1 MIKFPILAVWC
12 CSCKS
17 MQESSLDSQVAPTV
31 FACMPSNRIGR
42 IEKTVPTGEKQ
53 LLVSSKYF
61 RAPTVSILRRCSY
74 FCVSWASGAQV
85 INLWRQRMLFVKL
98 RGVRVRKV
106 SWSQVWMLGVTLEV
120 LEWRWVTV
128 HVWLRKTETQNCLTG
143 LSEILPGWFSSKN
156 YLASVPL

>member
-53 LLVSSKYF
+53 LPVSSKYF

-85 INLWRQRMLFVKL
+85 INLWRQRMLFVRL
-98 RGVRVRKV
+98 RGKGQKGKLKPSLNVRCYTGSTGVAV
-106 SWSQVWMLGVTLEV
+106 SYCACVVTENRNPELSNWSFRDFTRL
-120 LEWRWVTV
+120 
-128 HVWLRKTETQNCLTG
+128 
-143 LSEILPGWFSSKN
+143 IL
-156 YLASVPL
+156 L